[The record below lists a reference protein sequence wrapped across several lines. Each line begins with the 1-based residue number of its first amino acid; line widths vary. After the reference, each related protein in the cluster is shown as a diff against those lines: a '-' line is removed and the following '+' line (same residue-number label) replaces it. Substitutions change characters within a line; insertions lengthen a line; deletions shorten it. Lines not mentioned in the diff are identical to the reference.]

1 MRITIKQ
8 RILVFVSS
16 LVVAGALFLTVS
28 TTGGSSTSKLLSAS
42 SAQEGVYVIDSPKI
56 TYNYDK
62 TKYELASLS
71 SKPYVVV
78 KGDKQLLNLLK
89 FSGHPKFTVDLA
101 GKVAGSYRLGVDST
115 GIDKKL
121 DVEVYPNLLDL
132 RLMEQ
137 ETYKFQPIIEVIN
150 DDVMSSKYVVSAPEL
165 LKEEVLV
172 RDTQKKLSSIG
183 QIKGVVDVSRLSKTS
198 DVLVDLKVFDRDGHE
213 IKVNLLNK
221 AIKVR
226 VPVEKRIVVVQED
239 VVKKI
244 LIEKKDKEQPK
255 VSVKKPVKVKKPV
268 VVEQKE
274 KPEQK
279 KQVVIKPKVE
289 IKKPK
294 QEGVLSFTNIPKDL
308 LLENKTPN
316 LKWSSDFKVDLKDF
330 KEGVYEM
337 TVNDNNDKKV
347 LRFEL
352 VLKEPLDE
360 DKPVDDSNNNVN
372 EVEAIKSFKE
382 PDNVKTIKKEEE
394 EK

>member
-1 MRITIKQ
+1 M
-8 RILVFVSS
+8 
-16 LVVAGALFLTVS
+16 
-28 TTGGSSTSKLLSAS
+28 GGSSTSKLLSAS
-42 SAQEGVYVIDSPKI
+42 SAQEGVYVIDNPKI
-56 TYNYDK
+56 AYNYDK

-71 SKPYVVV
+71 AKPYVVV
-78 KGDKQLLNLLK
+78 RGDKQLLNMLK
-89 FSGHPKFTVDLA
+89 FSGHPRFSVDLT
-101 GKVAGSYRLGVDST
+101 GKGAGSYRTSVDYK

-121 DVEVYPNLLDL
+121 AVEVYPNLLDL

-150 DDVMSSKYVVSAPEL
+150 DDVLSSKYVVSTPEL

-198 DVLVDLKVFDRDGHE
+198 DVLVDLKVFDRNGHE
-213 IKVNLLNK
+213 MKVNLLNK

-226 VPVEKRIVVVQED
+226 VPVERRIVIVKED

-244 LIEKKDKEQPK
+244 LIEKKEQ
-255 VSVKKPVKVKKPV
+255 VKAPVKVK
-268 VVEQKE
+268 QKKE
-274 KPEQK
+274 PENK

-289 IKKPK
+289 VKKPK
-294 QEGVLSFTNIPKDL
+294 QEGVLSFINIPKGFTL
-308 LLENKTPN
+308 TNKTPN

-330 KEGVYEM
+330 AEGVYEM
-337 TVNDNNDKKV
+337 TVNDNDDKKI

-352 VLKEPLDE
+352 VA
-360 DKPVDDSNNNVN
+360 PVVD
-372 EVEAIKSFKE
+372 EVEKPIDKESGDSDSDVKGIKEGVSSEK
-382 PDNVKTIKKEEE
+382 DAEE